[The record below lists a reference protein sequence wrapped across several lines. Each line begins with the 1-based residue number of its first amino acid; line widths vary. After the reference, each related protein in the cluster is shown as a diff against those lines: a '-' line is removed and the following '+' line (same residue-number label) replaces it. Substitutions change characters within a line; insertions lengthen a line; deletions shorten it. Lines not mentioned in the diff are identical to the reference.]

1 MQPLCAHTTKP
12 KFRLMS
18 HLTTQNPYD
27 EEWRQIFL
35 KVKTELTTHLAP
47 GETLPDDLEQET
59 WEIHN
64 ELNSMA
70 QQKAAAC
77 IDRFRQL
84 LHGVIGPVTPDH
96 LTELMNEEIA
106 LFLPSG
112 FLQPDYCHTTC
123 KERVRARQELSEL
136 PVDTDELNVARYALL
151 RKLVENK
158 NGSLLIDKARGICYV
173 YNKWDDLT
181 PKAKRDFVR
190 FGYMLRLINDKL
202 TELENNRVEEAVSEK
217 PEEVQP
223 EPSPTDVFLAKVK
236 QIMLL
241 AEAGNG
247 QQKELTAR
255 GNGGSYIYK
264 VDGKQFCQV
273 LDELQANHLPL
284 ISSYL
289 SGAKGEAAG
298 GIKYVAP
305 FIGFVL
311 DTHLFSSPL
320 MPKNALREVFEL
332 VYGKGTSALKK
343 MGNSLLSDEAETLYN
358 KTLDI
363 MKNHPFR

>member
-1 MQPLCAHTTKP
+1 MKKDFTP
-12 KFRLMS
+12 
-18 HLTTQNPYD
+18 NPYDD
-27 EEWRQIFL
+27 EEWRLIFQ

-173 YNKWDDLT
+173 YH
-181 PKAKRDFVR
+181 
-190 FGYMLRLINDKL
+190 
-202 TELENNRVEEAVSEK
+202 NRK
-217 PEEVQP
+217 N
-223 EPSPTDVFLAKVK
+223 LK
-236 QIMLL
+236 QQRRSL
-241 AEAGNG
+241 
-247 QQKELTAR
+247 
-255 GNGGSYIYK
+255 
-264 VDGKQFCQV
+264 
-273 LDELQANHLPL
+273 
-284 ISSYL
+284 
-289 SGAKGEAAG
+289 
-298 GIKYVAP
+298 
-305 FIGFVL
+305 
-311 DTHLFSSPL
+311 
-320 MPKNALREVFEL
+320 
-332 VYGKGTSALKK
+332 SALP
-343 MGNSLLSDEAETLYN
+343 
-358 KTLDI
+358 I
-363 MKNHPFR
+363 C

>member
-1 MQPLCAHTTKP
+1 MKKDFTP
-12 KFRLMS
+12 
-18 HLTTQNPYD
+18 NPYDD
-27 EEWRQIFL
+27 EEWRLIFQ

-64 ELNSMA
+64 ELNRMA
-70 QQKAAAC
+70 QQMASAC

-173 YNKWDDLT
+173 YNKWEDLT
-181 PKAKRDFVR
+181 QKAKKDFVR

-217 PEEVQP
+217 PKEVQP
-223 EPSPTDVFLAKVK
+223 ALVEAEEPSIIKSQEQYEERFHFIHPEIEAEEAWRIHVAVKRLVATQKVPE
-236 QIMLL
+236 ICVYL
-241 AEAGNG
+241 
-247 QQKELTAR
+247 KELKIKGKVLLPSASTVM
-255 GNGGSYIYK
+255 YK
-264 VDGKQFCQV
+264 ELVRMGMPTGDGYSEKYFK
-273 LDELQANHLPL
+273 N
-284 ISSYL
+284 SYL
-289 SGAKGEAAG
+289 K
-298 GIKYVAP
+298 
-305 FIGFVL
+305 
-311 DTHLFSSPL
+311 
-320 MPKNALREVFEL
+320 
-332 VYGKGTSALKK
+332 
-343 MGNSLLSDEAETLYN
+343 
-358 KTLDI
+358 
-363 MKNHPFR
+363 